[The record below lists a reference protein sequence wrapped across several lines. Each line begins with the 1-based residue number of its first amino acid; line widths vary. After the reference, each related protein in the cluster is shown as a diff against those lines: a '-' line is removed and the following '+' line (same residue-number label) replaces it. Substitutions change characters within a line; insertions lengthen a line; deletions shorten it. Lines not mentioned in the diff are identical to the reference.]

1 MIKKSH
7 QFRLFIAIAFFCFL
21 LSSVFEI
28 YKRARIDIDGIIISR
43 TFICIGEYKNR
54 CYANYTI
61 QSLEDNTRNVYN
73 AWEND
78 YSLSVNMNEGSY
90 ISKNKWD
97 LGYSVDKVYRL
108 DFPLK
113 IYLIMIAVEII
124 IFLQGI
130 ILLPSMLRIL
140 TSREYW
146 TSK

>member
-1 MIKKSH
+1 
-7 QFRLFIAIAFFCFL
+7 
-21 LSSVFEI
+21 
-28 YKRARIDIDGIIISR
+28 
-43 TFICIGEYKNR
+43 
-54 CYANYTI
+54 
-61 QSLEDNTRNVYN
+61 
-73 AWEND
+73 
-78 YSLSVNMNEGSY
+78 MNEGSY